1 MERPKIRIGKD
12 FTVLWNIYKRE
23 NGVKTPY
30 MLAAGKEN
38 YVLRLWTPY
47 GKQDITRFDIDE
59 NTIQFDFLGKDQK
72 HLGNYSL
79 ELVERKNAIGM
90 VTVDTAGFTLVA
102 YSRYETDGGDSD
114 VVIQD
119 VKLESELGLT
129 PMVSLTIDTELSET
143 SHNAV
148 SNYVITEK
156 FKQVDDKIKVLQDA
170 VETLDIQ
177 SIETAIE
184 NKADKS
190 SVPTKTSQLTN
201 DSGFITAKEVPAPD
215 WNASTYKE
223 GHIKNRTH
231 HMQDY
236 MCHYFNGS
244 PIKISKPSDVGYV
257 LLTYDTDLPEKFIRI
272 EIKANE
278 SKTEEFLDSMGMP
291 LIFTWDAGN
300 STINVQSFGGAIETY
315 GMRAYY
321 SSSAKGYDEYFVAL
335 DEGFIP
341 EKVARKS
348 EIKTINGQS
357 ILGEGDIEIK
367 GGSSTFVTDFTV
379 NDLYELVY
387 RGAHPVQANIVALQ
401 RALENKERIV
411 VPYGTEEYKGY
422 SILQGYYED
431 LVYFTVA
438 DENGSTYV
446 VEVGYDAGEIDRDNI
461 THVSP
466 KDNKIN
472 IADLQNGKVNKTDVA
487 TINGKSIING
497 GNITIEGGEGS
508 LDSEVVSSTE
518 ASEEFPQVLYVEQTL
533 TEAQKSQARKNI
545 GADNTELKEQITEL
559 SAEIDEV
566 KENFEKEVI
575 YIPDITGVLT
585 GAFLS
590 SDGNIS
596 ANQYGW
602 AVRYQYI
609 EQDCEVSYKASKVGN
624 IGAFISDSI
633 PVIGK
638 KYDLIGF
645 GNTALLEGTIAV
657 QSGSY
662 FCSTYNTEATTNYV
676 DITARYVQ
684 KSNYSERLGKIETET
699 QTFRQATL
707 ASSYFLGNR
716 LIDTMTRTRWHNS
729 TDTKIGN
736 FTPVSATA
744 DTITLSA
751 EDAVCI
757 SRIVILACELQ
768 DKSCEFVYFSAASG
782 NIITKI
788 YDFGENVDCRDIVK
802 MQSLHDTTEGAY
814 GIHLSP
820 LGYRA
825 MAKDIYRQ
833 SQQLRQF
840 SDVRFCGGWTAQ
852 FCKGAADYKDTKV
865 VDSYDNIVCEPLL
878 NGVLTGGSN
887 VCGMVFSRGIGNTIN
902 ARTCYEVTQ
911 SSPNGAT
918 ITFPIK
924 AHYGFKGF
932 VRVVCG
938 REMDSAG
945 LVVMSIKSS
954 GRLVKSIDV
963 PKALDSFVIELNDKV
978 YDAIEVEFSLPSA
991 ALTKFK
997 ILEMTLHET
1006 YVVPSQYRPIDSSAI
1021 VAFLGSSNT
1030 QFPSLQVAESL
1041 CPSDAANAIVTR
1053 PDGSTGDGCGFL
1065 PKELA
1070 RLSGAVVDNWGKSG
1084 EKTAYGLEKIASI
1097 LQHKRYTHIVISLF
1111 GNDLN
1116 AGAAPSDVI
1125 TNIRRMCEYA
1135 RGCGC
1140 IPVVLQGYGSES
1152 TNEANKYAL
1161 MYDALTQGFDS
1172 PFVYTNSALHNG

>member
-1 MERPKIRIGKD
+1 MERSIRLGKD
-12 FTVLWNIYKRE
+12 FNVLWSVRKVVDGERQ
-23 NGVKTPY
+23 PY
-30 MLAAGKEN
+30 ELAGKEL
-38 YVLRLWTPY
+38 VLQYRRPNGTLHEAKEWRVEGNIIIWTFRGRDQKAPGLY
-47 GKQDITRFDIDE
+47 GLILTE
-59 NTIQFDFLGKDQK
+59 NGGKD
-72 HLGNYSL
+72 
-79 ELVERKNAIGM
+79 GM
-90 VTVDTAGFTLVA
+90 VTVDTCRAFKLVEH
-102 YSRYETDGGDSD
+102 SCEETEGSGSDIVIED
-114 VVIQD
+114 VV
-119 VKLESELGLT
+119 LESE
-129 PMVSLTIDTELSET
+129 V
-143 SHNAV
+143 A
-148 SNYVITEK
+148 
-156 FKQVDDKIKVLQDA
+156 F
-170 VETLDIQ
+170 
-177 SIETAIE
+177 
-184 NKADKS
+184 
-190 SVPTKTSQLTN
+190 
-201 DSGFITAKEVPAPD
+201 AP
-215 WNASTYKE
+215 
-223 GHIKNRTH
+223 
-231 HMQDY
+231 
-236 MCHYFNGS
+236 
-244 PIKISKPSDVGYV
+244 V
-257 LLTYDTDLPEKFIRI
+257 
-272 EIKANE
+272 
-278 SKTEEFLDSMGMP
+278 
-291 LIFTWDAGN
+291 
-300 STINVQSFGGAIETY
+300 
-315 GMRAYY
+315 
-321 SSSAKGYDEYFVAL
+321 
-335 DEGFIP
+335 
-341 EKVARKS
+341 
-348 EIKTINGQS
+348 
-357 ILGEGDIEIK
+357 
-367 GGSSTFVTDFTV
+367 
-379 NDLYELVY
+379 
-387 RGAHPVQANIVALQ
+387 
-401 RALENKERIV
+401 
-411 VPYGTEEYKGY
+411 
-422 SILQGYYED
+422 
-431 LVYFTVA
+431 
-438 DENGSTYV
+438 V
-446 VEVGYDAGEIDRDNI
+446 VEVGGGGSYDDTEIK
-461 THVSP
+461 
-466 KDNKIN
+466 KD
-472 IADLQNGKVNKTDVA
+472 IADLQAKDTQTDAKLAELSERIDDIGEGAVGPQGPAGPEGPQGPKGDQGNSGYTGAAGELEIVNNLTQGGATAALSAEMGKV
-487 TINGKSIING
+487 
-497 GNITIEGGEGS
+497 
-508 LDSEVVSSTE
+508 
-518 ASEEFPQVLYVEQTL
+518 
-533 TEAQKSQARKNI
+533 
-545 GADNTELKEQITEL
+545 L
-559 SAEIDEV
+559 SAEI
-566 KENFEKEVI
+566 KGEKEVV
-575 YIPDITGVLT
+575 YTPAITGTLT
-585 GAFLS
+585 GAYLNP
-590 SDGNIS
+590 DGNIS
-596 ANQYGW
+596 VNNYGW

-657 QSGSY
+657 QGGSY
-662 FCSTYNTEATTNYV
+662 FCSTYNTDATTNYV
-676 DITARYVQ
+676 DITARYVE
-684 KSNYSERLGKIETET
+684 KSDFSGRLGKIEAET
-699 QTFRQATL
+699 PTFRQATL

-716 LIDTMTRTRWHNS
+716 MIDTMTRTRWHNS

-736 FTPVSATA
+736 FTPISATE

-751 EDAVCI
+751 EDAACI

-768 DKSCEFVYFSAASG
+768 DKSCEFVYFSAASS
-782 NIITKI
+782 NTITKI
-788 YDFGENVDCRDIVK
+788 YDFGEDVDCRDIVK

-833 SQQLRQF
+833 TQQLRQF

-865 VDSYDNIVCEPLL
+865 VDSYDKLVCEPLL

-945 LVVMSIKSS
+945 LVVMSIKSN

-978 YDAIEVEFSLPSA
+978 YDSVEVEFSLPTA

-1006 YVVPSQYRPIDSSAI
+1006 YVVPVQYRPIDSSAV

-1041 CPSDAANAIVTR
+1041 CPGDAANAIVTR

-1097 LQHKRYTHIVISLF
+1097 LQHKRYTHIVLSLF

-1116 AGAAPSDVI
+1116 AGAAPSEVI

-1152 TNEANKYAL
+1152 TNEVNQYAL